1 MVALLL
7 GTGVGA
13 GIITG
18 GTLYRGS
25 SNSAGEW
32 GHTTVQIEGRPCHCG
47 SRGCIETYIGA
58 PGIIQ
63 TLRELAPK
71 SPMLHEDEEKTLQA
85 LRFAAEDNNPIA
97 VQVLDRT
104 SLYLG
109 AGIANII
116 NLFNPP
122 LVVIGGWVGALL
134 GNTLLS
140 RVEPVVS
147 QYAMQPPLKSSQI
160 VISQLD
166 EDSVSLGAA
175 SLALSHFLQPE
186 IGQLITV

>member
-32 GHTTVQIEGRPCHCG
+32 GHTTVQIEGRLCHCG

-63 TLRELAPK
+63 TLREIAPE
-71 SPMLHEDEEKTLQA
+71 SPLLHDDDTKTLRALHSAAERSDPVA
-85 LRFAAEDNNPIA
+85 LR
-97 VQVLDRT
+97 
-104 SLYLG
+104 
-109 AGIANII
+109 
-116 NLFNPP
+116 
-122 LVVIGGWVGALL
+122 
-134 GNTLLS
+134 
-140 RVEPVVS
+140 
-147 QYAMQPPLKSSQI
+147 
-160 VISQLD
+160 
-166 EDSVSLGAA
+166 
-175 SLALSHFLQPE
+175 
-186 IGQLITV
+186 